1 MTPKG
6 VPVNGA
12 DVVVSPYPGTG
23 ESFENDAES
32 SRRNVKVARL
42 EPNAVHVR
50 NPQLVV
56 FQVGVGNE
64 MVAASLGAVEA
75 VGETRKG
82 SNWHVS
88 PQVRSGAGL
97 AEIPFGSGI
106 WNIHPSVFRS
116 SIGEKSPLRAKSL
129 NERKCLFTSTMP
141 TVTISV

>member
-88 PQVRSGAGL
+88 PQVRS
-97 AEIPFGSGI
+97 
-106 WNIHPSVFRS
+106 RS
-116 SIGEKSPLRAKSL
+116 SRDSIWVRHLEYTPKRFQIV
-129 NERKCLFTSTMP
+129 NCRKIP
-141 TVTISV
+141 I